1 MKIKALVTKTEPR
14 EFVHIDVHE
23 NLNICSVGTSNVPR
37 AMPET
42 ATLEALMEYYESIDI
57 EVDLSGFELVE
68 YELIEKNT
76 VGADIRNKLS
86 PCKNLAE
93 LVKVFLDEEHPDKKN
108 GLKKLIYEEIKQ
120 SKKSVDYLASLL

>member
-42 ATLEALMEYYESIDI
+42 ATLEGLMEYYESIDI